1 MFIWQGPETFPSLD
15 GKRLKAGNQ
24 WNVRGPRD
32 ASDAREPGTIDDSE
46 FRGPGGP
53 IGGEGGGFVGRL
65 GDDGGVTPSPR
76 AMGIHHRVPHPPS
89 ILEVQGRYVGYDQR
103 SIRGGDSVM
112 LARNWPRPS
121 ASGDDA
127 SFPIPAFP
135 HDPFPRPLDIMHDS
149 TVAQEKQHWEPP
161 SSLASPSHH
170 AGHFHSPPSSSPR
183 GAMMIH
189 SPERLGCA
197 VLSSLKSGPRHR
209 PDALVLSLR
218 LRITAASGDELKVLC
233 PDHE

>member
-1 MFIWQGPETFPSLD
+1 M
-15 GKRLKAGNQ
+15 RAMRGN
-24 WNVRGPRD
+24 
-32 ASDAREPGTIDDSE
+32 REPLMIPNSAVLGD
-46 FRGPGGP
+46 PWGGE
-53 IGGEGGGFVGRL
+53 EGGGFVGRL

-135 HDPFPRPLDIMHDS
+135 HDPFPRPLDIM
-149 TVAQEKQHWEPP
+149 TRP
-161 SSLASPSHH
+161 SPKKSSIGNLLQVLRVHH
-170 AGHFHSPPSSSPR
+170 ITPDTFHSPPSSSPR